1 MIDSFPV
8 TQASALTLY
17 TPRSKFEFSFV
28 APSHFPQKLWE
39 EADKISSIFILCDM
53 SVILT
58 TTLFYK
64 ALILQFLGSYYNSK
78 NGVKILG
85 TG

>member
-39 EADKISSIFILCDM
+39 EADKISSIFILCDHVRD
-53 SVILT
+53 SHDHFV
-58 TTLFYK
+58 
-64 ALILQFLGSYYNSK
+64 LQSIDVTIFRELS
-78 NGVKILG
+78 
-85 TG
+85 